1 MGKGA
6 RERAARERESAQ
18 QQEPLT
24 LFHGTFGASGVYVKA
39 RGMTAA
45 ERAGLLLCETQ
56 ELARPHALRATAVV
70 LASNPDVK
78 DRRGLI
84 VEVKLDPSR
93 VTAVPEAPGH
103 WMVSPGVRP
112 SEVADLHFFDDAG
125 LADEDFVDALAGSFD
140 RKSEAW
146 RRAAT
151 GEMEA

>member
-6 RERAARERESAQ
+6 RERAAREQERAQ

-24 LFHGTFGASGVYVKA
+24 LFHGTSGAIGAYVKA
-39 RGMTAA
+39 RGMMAA

-56 ELARPHALRATAVV
+56 ELARDHALRATARM
-70 LASNPDVK
+70 LADGSE

-84 VEVKLDPSR
+84 VEVKIDPSR
-93 VTAVPEAPGH
+93 VTSVPDAPGH

-112 SEVADLHFFDDAG
+112 NEVAHLHFFDDAG
-125 LADEDFVDALAGSFD
+125 LADEDFVDALADSFD

-151 GEMEA
+151 GEMGA

>member
-6 RERAARERESAQ
+6 RERAAREQERMQ

-24 LFHGTFGASGVYVKA
+24 LFHGTFGASGPYVKA

-70 LASNPDVK
+70 LASNSDLRDP
-78 DRRGLI
+78 RGLI

-93 VTAVPEAPGH
+93 VTAVLEAPGH

-112 SEVADLHFFDDAG
+112 SEVADLHFFDDAD

-140 RKSEAW
+140 QKSEAW